1 MADINEFPDV
11 PGYVSIK
18 QAAQLLGI
26 TDKRVYRYIDLG
38 RLRAYKS
45 GGVFLLAE
53 EDVRQFKLNP
63 PGRTR
68 TEPPP
73 WRVYN
78 PRSKVLVTEFQ
89 VPVRVG
95 ERERLLEKLSEIQ
108 QANRHTF
115 PGTIA
120 RYVIKGNSEW
130 TSLHFFFAWKDTE
143 MPDEHSREN
152 SFKALQ
158 DELTDV
164 LEWDRAIYHTNEA
177 LTHT

>member
-18 QAAQLLGI
+18 QAAEILGI

-38 RLRAYKS
+38 RLPAYKS

-63 PGRTR
+63 PGRVHTV
-68 TEPPP
+68 PPR

-78 PRSKVLVTEFQ
+78 IRSKVLATEIL
-89 VPVRVG
+89 VPVRAG
-95 ERERLLEKLSEIQ
+95 QQGRLVEKLVAIQ

-120 RYVIKGNSEW
+120 RYIIRGDPAGNG
-130 TSLHFFFAWKDTE
+130 ARKR
-143 MPDEHSREN
+143 MPIRLLN
-152 SFKALQ
+152 
-158 DELTDV
+158 
-164 LEWDRAIYHTNEA
+164 
-177 LTHT
+177 

>member
-18 QAAQLLGI
+18 QAAEILGI

-38 RLRAYKS
+38 RLPAYKS

-63 PGRTR
+63 PGRVR
-68 TEPPP
+68 TVPPR

-78 PRSKVLVTEFQ
+78 PRSKVLATEIQ
-89 VPVRVG
+89 VPVCAGQRD
-95 ERERLLEKLSEIQ
+95 RLVEKLEAVQ

-120 RYVIKGNSEW
+120 RYIIRGDPDLTTV
-130 TSLHFFFAWKDTE
+130 HFFLVWKDTE
-143 MPDEHSREN
+143 MPDEPARER
-152 SFKALQ
+152 SLKALQ
-158 DELTDV
+158 DELADV
-164 LEWDRAIYHTNEA
+164 LEWERAQYHTNEA
-177 LTHT
+177 LMHT

>member
-1 MADINEFPDV
+1 MADIHEFPGV

-18 QAAQLLGI
+18 QAAEMLGI

-38 RLRAYKS
+38 RLPAYKS

-68 TEPPP
+68 AEPPR
-73 WRVYN
+73 WRVYH
-78 PRSKVLVTEFQ
+78 PRSNILVTEIQ
-89 VPVRVG
+89 VPVRAG
-95 ERERLLEKLSEIQ
+95 QQERLADQLKEIQ

-120 RYVIKGNSEW
+120 RYIVKGNPDL
-130 TSLHFFFAWKDTE
+130 TSVHLILAWKDTE
-143 MPDEHSREN
+143 MPDESIRKQHLR
-152 SFKALQ
+152 ALQ
-158 DELTDV
+158 EELADV
-164 LEWDRAIYHTNEA
+164 LLWEQAQYTTNEA
-177 LTHT
+177 LIHT

>member
-18 QAAQLLGI
+18 QAAEILGI

-38 RLRAYKS
+38 RLPAYKS
-45 GGVFLLAE
+45 GGVFLLSE

-68 TEPPP
+68 TVPPR

-78 PRSKVLVTEFQ
+78 PRSNVLATEIE
-89 VPVRVG
+89 VPVRAGQQV
-95 ERERLLEKLSEIQ
+95 RLVEKLTEIQ
-108 QANRHTF
+108 RANRHTF

-120 RYVIKGNSEW
+120 RYIIRGNPQL
-130 TSLHFFFAWKDTE
+130 TSIHLFLIWKDTE
-143 MPDEHSREN
+143 MPTESIREQ
-152 SFKALQ
+152 SLKALQ
-158 DELTDV
+158 DELADV
-164 LEWDRAIYHTNEA
+164 LEWEQAEYSTNEA
-177 LTHT
+177 LMHT

>member
-18 QAAQLLGI
+18 QAAQMLGI

-38 RLRAYKS
+38 RLPAYKS

-53 EDVRQFKLNP
+53 EDVRQFKLHP

-68 TEPPP
+68 TTPPP

-78 PRSKVLVTEFQ
+78 TRSKVLVTELR
-89 VPVRVG
+89 VPVRAG
-95 ERERLLEKLSEIQ
+95 ERERLAEKLSDIQ
-108 QANRHTF
+108 KANRHAF

-120 RYVIKGNSEW
+120 RYVVKEDPES
-130 TSLHFFFAWKDTE
+130 TSLQFFLVWKDTE
-143 MPDEHSREN
+143 MPDDPTREQG
-152 SFKALQ
+152 LQ
-158 DELTDV
+158 AMKEELRDV
-164 LEWDRAIYHTNEA
+164 LEWESAEDHTGEA
-177 LTHT
+177 LLYT

>member
-18 QAAQLLGI
+18 QAAQMLGI

-38 RLRAYKS
+38 RLPAYKS

-53 EDVRQFKLNP
+53 EDVRQFKLHP

-78 PRSKVLVTEFQ
+78 TRSRVLATEFQ
-89 VPVRVG
+89 VPVRVE
-95 ERERLLEKLSEIQ
+95 ERERLVEKLTEIQ
-108 QANRHTF
+108 RANRHTF

-120 RYVIKGNSEW
+120 RYVIKGDSEL
-130 TSLHFFFAWKDTE
+130 TSLHFFLVWKDTE
-143 MPDEHSREN
+143 MPDDPSRER
-152 SFKALQ
+152 SFQALKE
-158 DELTDV
+158 ELSEF
-164 LEWDRAIYHTNEA
+164 LEWERAEYHTDEA
-177 LTHT
+177 LLHT

>member
-1 MADINEFPDV
+1 MADINEFPNV

-18 QAAQLLGI
+18 QAAEMLGI

-38 RLRAYKS
+38 RLPAYKS

-68 TEPPP
+68 TDPPR

-78 PRSKVLVTEFQ
+78 PRSNVLVTEIQ
-89 VPVRVG
+89 VSVRAG
-95 ERERLLEKLSEIQ
+95 QQDRLAEKLKEIQ

-120 RYVIKGNSEW
+120 RYIIKGNPDL
-130 TSLHFFFAWKDTE
+130 TSVHLILVWKDTE
-143 MPDEHSREN
+143 MPDESTRKQN
-152 SFKALQ
+152 LKALQ
-158 DELTDV
+158 EELSDV
-164 LEWDRAIYHTNEA
+164 LIWGQAQYCTNEA
-177 LTHT
+177 LIHT